1 MGAKSIRPQVAEASG
16 TNTRDWTHIDGPSTG
31 VGVEFWLRHR
41 RGHEAYVV
49 SDQDEVTISI
59 SGPEGRL

>member
-1 MGAKSIRPQVAEASG
+1 MGAKSIRRQVAEASG

-31 VGVEFWLRHR
+31 VGVEFWLRHS

-49 SDQDEVTISI
+49 SDQGELRISI
-59 SGPEGRL
+59 TPHERSL